1 MAGALQPAVCPN
13 GTAPSVVA
21 TSTAVRTMTPRLDG
35 YGETRHWGQDMRVRE
50 QDRHTAVR
58 RIARE
63 LRMELEEAERW
74 CDAWE
79 RFAERQGVPP
89 GPYFWDSGRGWIDAQ
104 RGFELADR
112 SSTRRRAG

>member
-1 MAGALQPAVCPN
+1 
-13 GTAPSVVA
+13 
-21 TSTAVRTMTPRLDG
+21 
-35 YGETRHWGQDMRVRE
+35 
-50 QDRHTAVR
+50 
-58 RIARE
+58 
-63 LRMELEEAERW
+63 MELQEAERW

-79 RFAERQGVPP
+79 RFAERQRVPS